1 MISILPNTAKY
12 ECGFLASSSM
22 GSTFLRFEATFS
34 ISSLATLVAG
44 STANT
49 RPDSPTISDTWLTVV
64 PVDAPRYNTLLPFFI
79 GIFFIP
85 FLSAAAS
92 LLLKGSQI
100 LYSSPSYFTS
110 FSPYTLSPFIRFR
123 VAAFFSPFIEIH
135 LIASSLSKSLSS
147 VLLLLSLIMFI
158 SCHITSSSILL
169 TLDVLPVFPVPL
181 LLRYWLPIFFS
192 YFIDADFQLIIN
204 SVVLAVVAVIVD
216 PLRYGDLLF
225 NFSCYLTSLPLG

>member
-1 MISILPNTAKY
+1 MTSTLPNTAKY
-12 ECGFLASSSM
+12 DWCFLASSSI
-22 GSTFLRFEATFS
+22 GITFLRFEATFS
-34 ISSLATLVAG
+34 IRSLATRVAG

-49 RPDSPTISDTWLTVV
+49 IPDGPTISDMWLTVV
-64 PVDAPRYNTLLPFFI
+64 PVEAPRYSTLLWFFI

-85 FLSAAAS
+85 FFRAAAS

-110 FSPYTLSPFIRFR
+110 FSPYTLSPFARFR

-158 SCHITSSSILL
+158 SCHITSGSILL
-169 TLDVLPVFPVPL
+169 TLDVLLVFSVPL
-181 LLRYWLPIFFS
+181 LLRYWLPILFS
-192 YFIDADFQLIIN
+192 YFINADFQLIIN
-204 SVVLAVVAVIVD
+204 SVVLALMAVIVD
-216 PLRYGDLLF
+216 PCRYGDL
-225 NFSCYLTSLPLG
+225 